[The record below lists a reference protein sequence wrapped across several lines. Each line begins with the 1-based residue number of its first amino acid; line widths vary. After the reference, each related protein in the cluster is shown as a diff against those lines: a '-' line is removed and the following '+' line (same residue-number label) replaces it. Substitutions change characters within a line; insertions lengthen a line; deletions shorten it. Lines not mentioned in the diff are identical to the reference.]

1 MLTARQ
7 ASFRGVV
14 LGKDVNLSKITYDLT
29 TVTMG
34 IHALERQRNDG
45 SSLLDSEG
53 LVPIWT
59 GGDLVVPRRYD
70 EWETVKD
77 DLAKLDAAIGNLAPG
92 ERKTFLEGM
101 VGSLKLAVRLFSG
114 GSPTFEQKVIGL
126 VGAPRGHEDAG
137 MIAATHDRIDR
148 LLSRLGFRTGSL
160 RDRVRAWEDDR
171 AVSED
176 RLDAMLAELMAE
188 AKRRTDEMILD
199 TGAFDMTIRPVR
211 DVPYPARC
219 DFERGCVDLNVDMVF
234 SRAALKHIICH
245 NIFPGHAT
253 QMLYCHA
260 EVIAGRST
268 SDALLIS
275 ANAVTGCVQEGI
287 GDQGIYLI
295 DWMEDADDELTAEVR
310 NLRSAAQTSATWAYM
325 AEGQSAEK
333 TVNYLR
339 ETGLGQDA
347 WVRGRLRTA
356 AHPFKGPF
364 AASFW
369 AGNEAVRRVRE
380 RVSNTDRPDFIH
392 FLYGR
397 AHSPQSLEMFPTSQI
412 RRNP

>member
-1 MLTARQ
+1 M
-7 ASFRGVV
+7 S
-14 LGKDVNLSKITYDLT
+14 LSQITHRLAA
-29 TVTMG
+29 VTLG

-45 SSLLDSEG
+45 SSLLDTEG

-59 GGDLVVPRRYD
+59 GHSLVTARPYTD
-70 EWETVKD
+70 WDTVHQ
-77 DLAKLDAAIGNLAPG
+77 DLAQLEAATRGLSPG

-101 VGSLKLAVRLFSG
+101 LTSLKLAVRLFSG

-137 MIAATHDRIDR
+137 MIAASHDRIDR
-148 LLSRLGFRTGSL
+148 LLTRLGFRNGTL
-160 RDRVRAWEDDR
+160 RERLRAWEDDR
-171 AVSED
+171 AVPMD
-176 RLDAMLAELMAE
+176 RLPAMVADLMAE
-188 AKRRTDEMILD
+188 AKRRTDRMIFD
-199 TGAFDMTIRPVR
+199 TRDFRMEIRPVR

-219 DFERGCVDLNVDMVF
+219 VFDQGIVDLNLDMMF

-245 NIFPGHAT
+245 NVFPGHAT
-253 QMLYCHA
+253 QALYCHA
-260 EVIAGRST
+260 EVVAGRST
-268 SDALLIS
+268 YDALLVS

-287 GDQGIYLI
+287 GEQGIYLI
-295 DWMEDADDELTAEVR
+295 DWVEDAEDELTAEVR
-310 NLRSAAQTSATWAYM
+310 NLRLAAQTSATWAYM

-333 TVNYLR
+333 TMSYLR
-339 ETGLGQDA
+339 ETGLGRDA

-369 AGNEAVRRVRE
+369 VGNEAVRRVRQ
-380 RVSNTDRPDFIH
+380 RVPDAHWPEFIR

-397 AHSPQSLEMFPTSQI
+397 AHSPQSLEMFQTCKS
-412 RRNP
+412 RRIS